1 MAHLST
7 LAARIRSEIGQDR
20 VVDDHEIMSSYETD
34 WTGRYRGRAGL
45 VLRPTNTEELATAI
59 AVSTSAGA
67 SVVAQ
72 GGNTG
77 LVGGGVPRDGEIV
90 VSTLRMNGI
99 EATGSRTEVVMSA
112 GATLSAVQQH
122 AREIGMGFG
131 VDLAA
136 RESATI
142 GGMIATN
149 AGGVHVVKWGPM
161 RAQVLGLEVVLHD
174 GQVLDQLDSG
184 SRRGLTDLVDL
195 FAGSE
200 GTLGIISRARLRLIP
215 DEQHKVVVLLSFDT
229 LENAVNAAS
238 NLRADLPELGA
249 VEYFGSK
256 AVDLVEE
263 HRGLRPPF
271 ERGGDA
277 YLLVEVSGS
286 EDPSPA
292 LLSVLEDI
300 PGIGD
305 SAVAV
310 EPGRQRALWELR
322 ESITEAINATG
333 VPQKHDVW
341 LPPAP
346 VPEFARSLTRIT
358 ARVGAES
365 VLFGHIAEGSLHANV
380 IGLEPDDRSIEDDIY
395 QLALDL
401 GGSPISEHGVG
412 SAKVHWQRQ
421 MLSPLEFSVMQSVKR
436 EFDPAGLL
444 NPGVLVP
451 SS

>member
-1 MAHLST
+1 
-7 LAARIRSEIGQDR
+7 
-20 VVDDHEIMSSYETD
+20 VDDREIMASYETD
-34 WTGRYRGRAGL
+34 WTGRYRGQAGL
-45 VLRPTNTEELATAI
+45 VLRPMSTEDLAA
-59 AVSTSAGA
+59 AMAASTSAG
-67 SVVAQ
+67 VPIVAQ

-77 LVGGGVPRDGEIV
+77 LVGGGVPRDCEIV
-90 VSTLRMNGI
+90 VSTLELDGI
-99 EATGSRTEVVMSA
+99 EATGSRTEVVVSA
-112 GATLSAVQQH
+112 GVTLSAVQQH
-122 AREIGMGFG
+122 AREIGMRFG
-131 VDLAA
+131 IDLAA
-136 RESATI
+136 RDSATI

-149 AGGVHVVKWGPM
+149 AGGVHVVRWGRM
-161 RAQVLGLEVVLHD
+161 RTQILGVEVVLHD
-174 GQVLDQLDSG
+174 GQVLDRLNSP
-184 SRRGLTDLVDL
+184 SSRGLTDLVDL
-195 FAGSE
+195 IAGSE

-215 DEQHKVVVLLSFDT
+215 QEQHKVVVLLTFDT
-229 LENAVNAAS
+229 LENAAKAAS
-238 NLRADLPELGA
+238 YLRADLPELGA
-249 VEYFGSK
+249 VEYFGPK
-256 AVDLVEE
+256 AVDLVGQ

-271 ERGGDA
+271 EHGEDA

-292 LLSVLEDI
+292 LLSALEDM

-341 LPPAP
+341 LPPAQ

-358 ARVGAES
+358 AEVGAES

-380 IGLEPDDRSIEDDIY
+380 IGLEPGDRSIEDDIY

-412 SAKVHWQRQ
+412 TAKVHWQRQ
-421 MLSPLEFSVMQSVKR
+421 MLSPLEFNVMQSMKR
-436 EFDPAGLL
+436 EFDPSGLL

>member
-1 MAHLST
+1 
-7 LAARIRSEIGQDR
+7 
-20 VVDDHEIMSSYETD
+20 MSSYETD

-45 VLRPTNTEELATAI
+45 VLRPTNTQELATAI
-59 AVSTSAGA
+59 DVSTSAGA

-99 EATGSRTEVVMSA
+99 ETTGSRTEVVVSA
-112 GATLSAVQQH
+112 GVTLSSVQQH

-131 VDLAA
+131 VDLAS

-149 AGGVHVVKWGPM
+149 AGGVHVVRWGPM

-174 GQVLDQLDSG
+174 GQVLDHLDSG
-184 SRRGLTDLVDL
+184 SSRGLTDLVDL

-215 DEQHKVVVLLSFDT
+215 DEPHKVVVLLSFDT

-238 NLRADLPELGA
+238 NLRAGLPELGA

-256 AVDLVEE
+256 AVELVQD

-271 ERGGDA
+271 EHGEDA

-310 EPGRQRALWELR
+310 EPVRQRALWELR

-333 VPQKHDVW
+333 VPHKHDVW
-341 LPPAP
+341 LPTAQ

-380 IGLEPDDRSIEDDIY
+380 IGLEPEDRSIEHGIY
-395 QLALDL
+395 QLAIDL
-401 GGSPISEHGVG
+401 GGNPISEHGVG

-421 MLSPLEFSVMQSVKR
+421 MMSPLEFSVMQSVKR